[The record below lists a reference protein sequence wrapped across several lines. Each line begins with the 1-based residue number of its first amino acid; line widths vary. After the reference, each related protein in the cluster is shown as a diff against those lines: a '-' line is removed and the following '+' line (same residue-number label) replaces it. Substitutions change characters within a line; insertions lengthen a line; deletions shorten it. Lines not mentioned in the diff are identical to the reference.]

1 MDGSRSGLLGC
12 FSKEATNSQEATL
25 LTCRKEREGKRMGFT
40 LLMAS
45 YGPGILGILTTTLR

>member
-12 FSKEATNSQEATL
+12 FSKEATDNQEATL
-25 LTCRKEREGKRMGFT
+25 LTGRKEKEGNRMGFS

-45 YGPGILGILTTTLR
+45 CGPGILGILTATLR